1 MKEYTKK
8 EASILQEK
16 QVADLINGQVQVA
29 SGGLSHNGGDVLT
42 NNWFFECKT
51 VITPKDSYNVKK
63 SIIDKM
69 KEQTFEQR
77 KDYCALAFR
86 FSPEDKD
93 YFVIDSDTF
102 KYMMQCTNYCDM
114 NEVKING

>member
-8 EASILQEK
+8 EASILQER
-16 QVADLINGQVQVA
+16 QVAKLVDGQVQVA
-29 SGGLSHNGGDVLT
+29 SGGTSHGAGDVLT
-42 NNWFFECKT
+42 DDWFFECKT
-51 VITPKDSYNVKK
+51 VTTPKDSYSVKK

-77 KDYCALAFR
+77 KGYCALAFR

-93 YFVIDSDTF
+93 YFVIDSDTMQYLLLCQ
-102 KYMMQCTNYCDM
+102 KYYETA
-114 NEVKING
+114 ILSI

>member
-8 EASILQEK
+8 EASLLQEK
-16 QVADLINGQVQVA
+16 QVANLVDGQVQVA

-42 NNWFFECKT
+42 DKWFFECKT
-51 VITPKDSYNVKK
+51 VITSKDSYSVKK
-63 SIIDKM
+63 SIINKM

-93 YFVIDSDTF
+93 YFVIDSDTM
-102 KYMMQCTNYCDM
+102 KYLLQCQDYYETARLS
-114 NEVKING
+114 I